1 MWNIISKNEILSLGE
16 KRMKRKNWKPFMVLG
31 LVSMFGIMTGAMI
44 VIMMMFSGMGGIG
57 QWMWGVMIFPFLG
70 ILIMLV
76 IMLFFFRKMAK
87 KGGLM
92 SGMMGHSH
100 NPQLQLKENDMTTIT
115 YNIPAVNCDH
125 CKMTIE
131 REVGKLPGVSSVNV
145 DVGSKQAVIKL
156 VTTATKAEIEALL
169 SEIGYPPESQ

>member
-1 MWNIISKNEILSLGE
+1 
-16 KRMKRKNWKPFMVLG
+16 MKKTNWKPFMVFG
-31 LVSMFGIMTGAMI
+31 LMIMFGIMIVAMI
-44 VIMMMFSGMGGIG
+44 VIMMMFSGMGGLG

-70 ILIMLV
+70 ILLMMV
-76 IMLFFFRKMAK
+76 IMFFFFRKMAK

-100 NPQLQLKENDMTTIT
+100 NPHLQLKENDMTTLT

-131 REVGKLPGVSSVNV
+131 REVGKLPGVSYVNV

-156 VTTATKAEIEALL
+156 VIPVTKAEIEALL
-169 SEIGYPPESQ
+169 IEIGYPTESQ